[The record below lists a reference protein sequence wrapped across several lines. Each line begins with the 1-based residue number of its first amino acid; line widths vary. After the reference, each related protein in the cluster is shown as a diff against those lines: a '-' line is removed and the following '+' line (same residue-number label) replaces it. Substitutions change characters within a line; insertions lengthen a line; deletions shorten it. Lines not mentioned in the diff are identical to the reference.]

1 MEKTSSDFGFS
12 LYNVQAQKVFQE
24 KKVTILPEE
33 PPIEFQNDILSV
45 YTQTDGTISLDT
57 VTDIGTAQI
66 EKIKQEQKPSV
77 RPPLQLMQATRAR
90 TNCSA
95 PQKAIFVSDAIFCE
109 RTNLEGPYT
118 AEHRKGDV
126 EMTFINER
134 TNLEGPYT
142 AEHRK
147 GDVEMTFINELITS
161 VLAIVN
167 ESGNTDLE
175 LKITLERE
183 DNGLPKAIFELVPK
197 ARLSN
202 PVERLNRAYVQYAKF
217 HEQMGV
223 ASDCETAISQQ
234 RTPKSTTPAPDQQGS
249 RFSLLSVFNSVFS
262 GLVSIH

>member
-1 MEKTSSDFGFS
+1 M
-12 LYNVQAQKVFQE
+12 
-24 KKVTILPEE
+24 
-33 PPIEFQNDILSV
+33 NDH
-45 YTQTDGTISLDT
+45 
-57 VTDIGTAQI
+57 
-66 EKIKQEQKPSV
+66 
-77 RPPLQLMQATRAR
+77 
-90 TNCSA
+90 
-95 PQKAIFVSDAIFCE
+95 FV
-109 RTNLEGPYT
+109 
-118 AEHRKGDV
+118 
-126 EMTFINER
+126 
-134 TNLEGPYT
+134 
-142 AEHRK
+142 
-147 GDVEMTFINELITS
+147 ELITS

-183 DNGLPKAIFELVPK
+183 DNGLPKAIFELVPKAHLSNPVERLNRAYVQYAKDNGLPKAIFELVPK